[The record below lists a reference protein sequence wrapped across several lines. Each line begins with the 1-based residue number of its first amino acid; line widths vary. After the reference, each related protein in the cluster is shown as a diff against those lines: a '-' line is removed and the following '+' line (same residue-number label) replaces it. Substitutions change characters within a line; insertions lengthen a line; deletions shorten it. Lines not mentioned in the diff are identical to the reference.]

1 VEYRLNQASFVSESS
16 IVLCAVGTI
25 VPRNNETC
33 DHDERE
39 QGMRSD
45 HPYDPP
51 QSQPPEPK
59 PSLMLWIVGIIFGSM
74 VIGSGSGLILGVV
87 IGKFAP
93 GYFRG
98 VFSNGS
104 DSSFDP
110 LSMGVGLGLTQGA
123 AFGAAVGI
131 VSVVVFFW
139 YRSRRSTYDRI

>member
-1 VEYRLNQASFVSESS
+1 
-16 IVLCAVGTI
+16 
-25 VPRNNETC
+25 
-33 DHDERE
+33 
-39 QGMRSD
+39 MRSD